1 MQIQIYEPA
10 VLIVGTRG
18 RNLGGMQ
25 GLLPGSV
32 SKYCLQQSPIPV
44 IVVRPSTKRAHK
56 KKKRLLDPT
65 RASYGNILSQAQS
78 RGGSTVLDKRPIR
91 NSVAPLP
98 QATDQE
104 AAAVA
109 RAIGLPK
116 DYKKSHHRGGSL
128 SRVMSARSDSS
139 DPSIGGSGPPA
150 EGFLP
155 AGYLRSAAPVRA
167 DVALRDPTIAAL
179 GDENW
184 DDFDAKIAE
193 RQKEAAEN
201 GTANG
206 GGNRHADT
214 AIDDET
220 GEGLAVPHSAD
231 ARRSSHGPK
240 PDWLKDILSEPE
252 RPRSRSRSHQRNWS
266 S

>member
-1 MQIQIYEPA
+1 
-10 VLIVGTRG
+10 
-18 RNLGGMQ
+18 MQ

-44 IVVRPSTKRAHK
+44 IVVRPSAKRAHK
-56 KKKRLLDPT
+56 KKKRLQDPT

-78 RGGSTVLDKRPIR
+78 RGGNTVLDKKPIR

-98 QATDQE
+98 EATDQE

-116 DYKKSHHRGGSL
+116 DYKKGHYRGGSL
-128 SRVMSARSDSS
+128 NRVMSARSDSS
-139 DPSIGGSGPPA
+139 DPSIGSPGQSP

-167 DVALRDPTIAAL
+167 DKAMKDPMIAAL

-193 RQKEAAEN
+193 KEAAAAAAAAAATEN
-201 GTANG
+201 CTANG
-206 GGNRHADT
+206 GESHAET
-214 AIDDET
+214 AVEET
-220 GEGLAVPHSAD
+220 GDSLGVPHLTD

>member
-1 MQIQIYEPA
+1 M
-10 VLIVGTRG
+10 
-18 RNLGGMQ
+18 
-25 GLLPGSV
+25 PGSV

-44 IVVRPSTKRAHK
+44 IVVRPSAKRAHK
-56 KKKRLLDPT
+56 KKKRLQDPT
-65 RASYGNILSQAQS
+65 KASYGNILSQAQS

-91 NSVAPLP
+91 NSAAPLP
-98 QATDQE
+98 EATDQE

-116 DYKKSHHRGGSL
+116 DYKKGHYRGGSL
-128 SRVMSARSDSS
+128 SRIMSARSDSS
-139 DPSIGGSGPPA
+139 DPSIGSPGPPA

-167 DVALRDPTIAAL
+167 DKALKDPMIVAL

-184 DDFDAKIAE
+184 DDFDAKMAE
-193 RQKEAAEN
+193 RENVAERDKVAEREKAAAGN
-201 GTANG
+201 GE
-206 GGNRHADT
+206 RHAET
-214 AIDDET
+214 AVDEE
-220 GEGLAVPHSAD
+220 GEGLAVPYPMD

-252 RPRSRSRSHQRNWS
+252 RPRSRSRSHQRNS
-266 S
+266 SG

>member
-1 MQIQIYEPA
+1 
-10 VLIVGTRG
+10 
-18 RNLGGMQ
+18 MQ

-44 IVVRPSTKRAHK
+44 IVVRPSAKRAHK
-56 KKKRLLDPT
+56 KKKRLQDPT
-65 RASYGNILSQAQS
+65 RASYGNILSQAHS
-78 RGGSTVLDKRPIR
+78 RGGSSVLDKKPIR

-98 QATDQE
+98 EATDQE

-116 DYKKSHHRGGSL
+116 DYKRGHYRGSSV
-128 SRVMSARSDSS
+128 SRAMSGRPDSP
-139 DPSIGGSGPPA
+139 DPSADSNEPPP

-167 DVALRDPTIAAL
+167 DKALNDPMIAAL
-179 GDENW
+179 GDEDW
-184 DDFDAKIAE
+184 GDFDAKMAE
-193 RQKEAAEN
+193 KEKAAAEN
-201 GTANG
+201 AE
-206 GGNRHADT
+206 RHVDT
-214 AIDDET
+214 AVDEE
-220 GEGLAVPHSAD
+220 GEGLGVPRITD

-266 S
+266 H

>member
-1 MQIQIYEPA
+1 
-10 VLIVGTRG
+10 
-18 RNLGGMQ
+18 MQ

-44 IVVRPSTKRAHK
+44 IVVRPSAKRAHK
-56 KKKRLLDPT
+56 KKKRLQDPT

-98 QATDQE
+98 EATDQE

-116 DYKKSHHRGGSL
+116 DYKKGHYRGGSL

-139 DPSIGGSGPPA
+139 DPSVGSLGPPA

-167 DVALRDPTIAAL
+167 DRALKDPMIAAL

-184 DDFDAKIAE
+184 DDFDAKMAE
-193 RQKEAAEN
+193 REKVSAEN
-201 GTANG
+201 GE
-206 GGNRHADT
+206 RHAET
-214 AIDDET
+214 AVDEE
-220 GEGLAVPHSAD
+220 GEGLAVPYPMD

-240 PDWLKDILSEPE
+240 PNWLKDILSEPE

-266 S
+266 G